1 MRAYL
6 RAGHAAA
13 SVAIVLASSQ
23 TAAAQD
29 PFNLHVPVAQAATLF
44 TNLYGPR
51 GLVLDSE
58 ATLPGEQSHSAHFN
72 SDFQGNFSQ
81 FGTALVSQLVTV
93 PLPSP
98 ASGFTYQL
106 DPSTG
111 VFQRSTSSFGPILAE
126 RADTVGAGHT
136 SLGFAFQR
144 FTFDSIEDLDLDAVP
159 AVFTHDNAQLLGGR
173 QDVVTTLNNIE
184 AHVSQYTT
192 FFTVGVT
199 DRLDISVALPIVA
212 TELTVISEATIHR
225 LGTTNPL
232 THFFR
237 MSNGDVGD
245 RRLFTARA
253 SASGIGDVTVRM
265 KNSFHRTASAGFAVG
280 LDIRMPT
287 GNAMELAGA
296 GTAGLQPFAIWSATF
311 NRVSPHV
318 NAGYQWNGASVLSGN
333 PAAGVAA
340 DFPDHAAY
348 VAGADVAVNSRIT
361 VAFDVLGRYVIG
373 AKRLTRE
380 TFHALDDRSSFPN
393 IAFKEQSFSELNA
406 TFGIKA
412 NMFGRLLLNMNLA
425 FSLDTHGLRDRVTPL
440 IGVDYSF

>member
-1 MRAYL
+1 M
-6 RAGHAAA
+6 
-13 SVAIVLASSQ
+13 VLALPQ
-23 TAAAQD
+23 TVVAQE
-29 PFNLHVPVAQAATLF
+29 PFNLAVPVDQAATLF
-44 TNLYGPR
+44 TNLFGPR

-72 SDFQGNFSQ
+72 SDFQSNFSQ

-111 VFQRSTSSFGPILAE
+111 VFQRSTRSFGPILAE
-126 RADTVGAGHT
+126 RADTIGAGHT

-144 FTFDSIEDLDLDAVP
+144 FSFDSIEDLDLGAVP
-159 AVFTHDNAQLLGGR
+159 AVFTHDNSQLLGGR
-173 QDVVTTLNNIE
+173 EDVVTTVNNIN
-184 AHVSQYTT
+184 ASVSQYTT
-192 FFTVGVT
+192 FFTVGIT
-199 DRLDISVALPIVA
+199 DRLDVSLAIPIVA
-212 TELTVISEATIHR
+212 TELAVVSEATIRR

-253 SASGIGDVTVRM
+253 SAEGIGDVTFRL
-265 KNSFHRTASAGFAVG
+265 KSSLHRTASAGFAVG
-280 LDIRMPT
+280 LDVRMPT
-287 GNAMELAGA
+287 GDAMELAGA

-318 NAGYQWNGASVLSGN
+318 NAGYQWNGASVLAGN
-333 PAAGVAA
+333 PAAGIAA

-348 VAGADVAVNSRIT
+348 VAGADVAVNSRVT
-361 VAFDVLGRYVIG
+361 VVFGVLGRYVID

-380 TFHALDDRSSFPN
+380 TFHALDGTSTFPN
-393 IAFKEQSFSELNA
+393 IAFKEQSFSELNG

-412 NMFGRLLLNMNLA
+412 NLFGRLLLNMNLA

-440 IGVDYSF
+440 IGIDYSF